1 MIRVLIADDH
11 PIVRKGLRE
20 LVASEPDMIVAA
32 EAGHGQEVLR
42 LIQTGAF
49 DVVILDISMPGIS
62 GLEVLQRVRPDF
74 PNLPILVLSGFPET
88 ELAVR
93 TLRAGASGYLNKE
106 MAPEELVAAIRLV
119 VSGRKYVSPVVAELL
134 AGSLSRG
141 SETPHELLS
150 DREYQVMLLLAKGKT
165 VSEIAAEISI
175 SVKTVSTYR
184 ARILEKMNLKNNAE
198 LMLYAV
204 RNNLAARV

>member
-20 LVASEPDMIVAA
+20 LVASEADMIVAA
-32 EAGHGQEVLR
+32 ESGHGLEVLR
-42 LIQTGAF
+42 LIETGQF
-49 DVVILDISMPGIS
+49 DVAILDISMPGIS
-62 GLEVLQRVRPDF
+62 GLEILQKVRPER
-74 PNLPILVLSGFPET
+74 PHLPILVLSGFPET

-93 TLRAGASGYLNKE
+93 TIKAGASGYLNKE
-106 MAPEELVAAIRLV
+106 MAPEELVAAIRMV
-119 VSGRKYVSPVVAELL
+119 AAGRKYVSPVVAELL
-134 AGSLSRG
+134 AGSVSRG
-141 SETPHELLS
+141 GDSPHDLLS
-150 DREYQVMLLLAKGKT
+150 DREYQVMMLLAAGKT

-184 ARILEKMNLKNNAE
+184 ARILEKMNLRNNAE

-204 RNNLAARV
+204 RNNLGVNV

>member
-20 LVASEPDMIVAA
+20 LVAAQPDMTVTAESGNGLEVLHLVESEP
-32 EAGHGQEVLR
+32 
-42 LIQTGAF
+42 F
-49 DVVILDISMPGIS
+49 DVVLLDISMPGMS
-62 GLEVLQRVRPDF
+62 GLEILQKIRPEH

-88 ELAVR
+88 ELAMR

-119 VSGRKYVSPVVAELL
+119 QSGRKYVSPVVAELL
-134 AGSLSRG
+134 ANSVSRG
-141 SETPHELLS
+141 RETPHDSLS
-150 DREYQVMLLLAKGKT
+150 DREYQVMLLLAAGKT
-165 VSEIAAEISI
+165 VSEIASELSL

-184 ARILEKMNLKNNAE
+184 ARILEKMDLKNNAE
-198 LMLYAV
+198 VMLYAI
-204 RNNLAARV
+204 RNNLAAKI

>member
-20 LVASEPDMIVAA
+20 LVAGEPDMAVAA
-32 EAGHGQEVLR
+32 ESGNGLEVVR
-42 LIQTGAF
+42 LIETEPF
-49 DVVILDISMPGIS
+49 DVVLLDISMPGMS
-62 GLEVLQRVRPDF
+62 GLEILQRIR

-119 VSGRKYVSPVVAELL
+119 NGGRKYVSPAVAELL
-134 AGSLSRG
+134 ASSVSRG
-141 SETPHELLS
+141 GATPHDLLS
-150 DREYQVMLLLAKGKT
+150 DREYQVMVLLAKGRT
-165 VSEIAAEISI
+165 VSEIAAEISL
-175 SVKTVSTYR
+175 SVKTISTYR
-184 ARILEKMNLKNNAE
+184 ARVLEKMDLRNNAE
-198 LMLYAV
+198 LMLYAI
-204 RNNLAARV
+204 RNNLAPRL